1 MQAQRL
7 FAQRLFSCRQHGKR
21 RDLAR
26 GGIRV
31 QICPQRRVQRGKRHL
46 IEAQRPRERV
56 LFEPFNV
63 FFSADNQPR
72 LWPAEQLVAG
82 KRCNIH
88 ARAQTSLHRRFAV
101 DPVLFQLHE
110 RAAAEVFDERQ
121 PPFPRKRGKRLPRHR
136 FGKADNAVIAR
147 VHL

>member
-1 MQAQRL
+1 M
-7 FAQRLFSCRQHGKR
+7 
-21 RDLAR
+21 
-26 GGIRV
+26 
-31 QICPQRRVQRGKRHL
+31 QRGKRHL
-46 IEAQRPRERV
+46 IKAQRPRERV

-101 DPVLFQLHE
+101 NAVLFQLHE

-121 PPFPRKRGKRLPRHR
+121 PPFPRERGKRFPRHR